1 MSRPGD
7 RINAL
12 GNALNDTANMRM
24 ARFFIGLF
32 ADLGFAL
39 VMPLLRRNMGERF
52 FSPFLIILMS
62 AFAIAMCKIMN
73 VNTSYVAWYLVAL
86 WAVSAYHL
94 FVIFRRNRK
103 NEPWHTRFEGDFLPI
118 FSFLPKGKSYC
129 FIEGFYEPLFV
140 FIVGSIVQFGIDTGL
155 GALFCFSAAWMVFR
169 SRLRYMEYRT
179 HVMNERD
186 AMIEAQYTMD
196 ALNGKPASET
206 RGFVVK
212 GVNSMKSEDKK
223 AIARTMLEPKEFQE
237 SYPDTVDFS
246 SLQDNV
252 TTTEENNLANKKKEE
267 LPA

>member
-12 GNALNDTANMRM
+12 SDALNNSTNVSI
-24 ARFFIGLF
+24 ARFFVGLF

-52 FSPFLIILMS
+52 FSPFLIVLMS
-62 AFAIAMCKIMN
+62 VFAYAMCHLMK
-73 VNTSYVAWYLVAL
+73 VSATYVTWYLAAL
-86 WAVSAYHL
+86 WLVSAYHL
-94 FVIFRRNRK
+94 FVIFQRNRR

-118 FSFLPKGKSYC
+118 FSFLPKGKNYW

-140 FIVGSIVQFGIDTGL
+140 FVVGSFVQLTLDTGL
-155 GALFCFSAAWMVFR
+155 GSLFIFSSAWMVFR

-186 AMIEAQYTMD
+186 AMIEASYKMD

-206 RGFVVK
+206 RGFIVK
-212 GVNSMKSEDKK
+212 GVNSMKPEDKK
-223 AIARTMLEPKEFQE
+223 AIARNMLEPDTFKKAF
-237 SYPDTVDFS
+237 PDTVDFS
-246 SLQDNV
+246 GLQDNV
-252 TTTEENNLANKKKEE
+252 TAAEEKRLMTGKPEQT
-267 LPA
+267 PA